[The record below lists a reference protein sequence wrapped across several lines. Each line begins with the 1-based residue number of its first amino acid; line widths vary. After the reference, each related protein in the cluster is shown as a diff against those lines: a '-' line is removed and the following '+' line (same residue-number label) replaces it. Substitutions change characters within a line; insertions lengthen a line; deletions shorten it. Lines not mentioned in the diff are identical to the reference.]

1 METRTIA
8 ANGLEF
14 ETDVAGVG
22 GSKFALCLH
31 GFPEEKYSWRYQIP
45 LLVEEGY
52 EVWAPNMRG
61 YGGTST
67 PKEKSAYALKHLL
80 ADVAGLID
88 AGANGRPVTLIA
100 HDWGALIAWAF
111 AIEKLRP
118 LTKLIIMNV
127 PHPSVFLEQVRSPA
141 QRKKSWYVYFF
152 QLPWLPEFAMTRRG
166 AEAIGNAF
174 VSSAV
179 NKQLFPK
186 EVLDVYRTNALR
198 PGGMTAMINYYRAN
212 FTEKAGLA
220 IYTRDAVEEIKV
232 PTLMVWGEQDI
243 ALGIE
248 LTEGYEGL
256 VADLTLAR
264 LPDASHWVQQD
275 QPEKVNAIMRAWLNR

>member
-1 METRTIA
+1 METRKIA

-22 GSKFALCLH
+22 GAKFALCLH

-52 EVWAPNMRG
+52 EVWVPNLRG
-61 YGGTST
+61 YGGSSI
-67 PKEKSAYALKHLL
+67 PKGKDAYELKHLL
-80 ADVAGLID
+80 ADVAALID
-88 AGANGRPVTLIA
+88 AGAQGRPVTLIA

-118 LTKLIIMNV
+118 LTRLIIMNV
-127 PHPSVFLEQVRSPA
+127 PHPAVFMEHVANKA
-141 QRKKSWYVYFF
+141 QRKKSWYVFFF
-152 QLPWLPEFAMTRRG
+152 QIPWLPELAMTRRG

-174 VSSAV
+174 VGSAV
-179 NKQLFPK
+179 SKERFPK
-186 EVLDVYRTNALR
+186 EVLDVYRANALR

-212 FTEKAGLA
+212 FGKDKGIVT
-220 IYTRDAVEEIKV
+220 YTRANSGGITV

-243 ALGIE
+243 ALGVE
-248 LTEGYEGL
+248 LSEGYEGL
-256 VADLTLAR
+256 VADLTLQR

-275 QPEKVNAIMRAWLNR
+275 QPDKVNAIMKAWLNR